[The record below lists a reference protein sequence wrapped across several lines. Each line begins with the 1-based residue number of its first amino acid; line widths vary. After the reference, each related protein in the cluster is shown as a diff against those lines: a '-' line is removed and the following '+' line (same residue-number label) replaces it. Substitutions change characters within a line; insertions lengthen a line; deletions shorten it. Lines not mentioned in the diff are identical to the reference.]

1 MPSIRNLLAYGLLS
15 RLCLILYGGWQD
27 NHFKVK
33 FTDVDYHVFTDA
45 ANYTLNGHSPY
56 ERATYRYTPII
67 AWLLMPC
74 HIVHIVWGKGLFV
87 LVDLIVAKLIV
98 QILEIYAVDEK
109 AIKVA
114 VCSWL
119 FNPIIMTVSCRGNA
133 ESIISM
139 SVIATV
145 YCLLKKNVI
154 LSGLIFGFSI
164 HLKVFPVVNA
174 LAFFLYLRNTE
185 VSVIKRDSLLSK
197 LMKLCKSIFQRDVL
211 LFFLSA
217 AAFLVLITTVCYAH
231 YGVEFLNHAY
241 LYHVT
246 RKDIRHNFSIYF
258 YMLYTNSQWWLGLVC
273 FLTQL
278 IVIVCLSINL
288 HKDIIFSNFMITYA
302 FVTFNKICTSQYF
315 LWYLTFLPFL
325 VPGMRHVRLREIVT
339 AIFVW
344 TGAQS
349 LWLSAA
355 YRLEFEGESIFEYVW
370 YSSVIF
376 FWVNIFIMLWFL
388 KRYKPV
394 FRLMDD
400 MYRNKKND

>member
-1 MPSIRNLLAYGLLS
+1 MMSMKNIIAFGLLS
-15 RLCLILYGGWQD
+15 RLALMVYGGWQD
-27 NHFKVK
+27 NNFKVK

-45 ANYTLNGHSPY
+45 ANYTLNGFSPY

-74 HIVHIVWGKGLFV
+74 HILHIAWGKVLFV
-87 LVDLIVAKLIV
+87 LADLIVAKMIV
-98 QILEIYAVDEK
+98 QILKMYAIDEN
-109 AIKVA
+109 AIKIA
-114 VCSWL
+114 VSTWL
-119 FNPIIMTVSCRGNA
+119 FNPIIITVSCRGNA

-145 YCLLKKNVI
+145 YCLLKKNII
-154 LSGLIFGFSI
+154 LSGLLFGFSI
-164 HLKVFPVVNA
+164 HLKIFPVVSA
-174 LAFFLYLRNTE
+174 LAFFLYLRNTD
-185 VSVIKRDSLLSK
+185 VSLTKQDSLLSK
-197 LMKLCKSIFQRDVL
+197 LIKLCKSIFQRNIL

-217 AAFLVLITTVCYAH
+217 AAFLVLTTMLCYAL

-258 YMLYTNSQWWLGLVC
+258 YMLYTNLQWWLGLVG
-273 FLTQL
+273 FVTQL
-278 IVIVCLSINL
+278 IVVVCLSINL
-288 HKDIIFSNFMITYA
+288 YKDIIFCNFMITYA

-315 LWYLTFLPFL
+315 LWYLTFIPFL
-325 VPGMRHVRLREIVT
+325 VPGMYHVRLREIAAAV
-339 AIFVW
+339 FVW
-344 TGAQS
+344 LGAQS

-355 YRLEFEGESIFEYVW
+355 YKLEFEGENFFTFVW
-370 YSSVIF
+370 CSSVMF
-376 FWVNIFIMLWFL
+376 FWVNIFIMMWFL

-400 MYRNKKND
+400 KCCNKKND